1 MITLKRLN
9 KQKLCQKE
17 PKSTKKKKKGVFT
30 LLLRS
35 INLKTSRDV
44 NCEILI

>member
-17 PKSTKKKKKGVFT
+17 PKSTKKKKGVFT

>member
-17 PKSTKKKKKGVFT
+17 PKSTKKKKKGKV
-30 LLLRS
+30 
-35 INLKTSRDV
+35 I
-44 NCEILI
+44 